1 MIFKIIKHIALIIIQ
16 LIEKI
21 EYIGVQFDEDNDD
34 IKIIDT
40 QFTERYLIETDNGF
54 YPITNIHLTQPYTQ
68 CYLETENGKYL
79 ECADNH
85 IIFDNMMNEVFVKNL
100 RIGHYIQTD
109 EGVSKVSQ
117 LKKSNHKVCMT
128 DLTVASEDHRY
139 YSNGIL
145 SHNTVTSAIFM
156 LWFLLFHAEK
166 TALCVAD
173 NFTTT
178 KELLDKFK
186 ITLEGLP
193 FFMKPG
199 IKVINAGKVEFDNN
213 SRILGR
219 TTTKKSG
226 IGLAVNVLYIDEFAH
241 IEETKLNEFYRAIF
255 PTVTAD
261 PNGKIIITSTPNGRN
276 KFWEIW
282 KSAIDG
288 DSSFVPMRVDWWQ
301 VEGRDEEWKKTTI
314 ADMGSVEDF
323 NQEYGLQFFS
333 SDKLLLNSRDL
344 KRLENIK
351 TDYIQTNL
359 ILHEDLSHFN
369 DYIFFHKKY
378 ANRIVEEYKV
388 DPENY
393 VFSIDTSDGIGQDG
407 DYCVLNIYKTVAL
420 PINELIKKKEI
431 IKNEID
437 TISLVQIGYLRSNEI
452 DINEFAVAC
461 EHIIY
466 NIFNT
471 DNTRIVIE
479 MNHKGEIILNQFKEN
494 ARYWAG
500 QIIHTKHTQAAT
512 KFKMG
517 IRLGPTN
524 KIKYCEKFKHLIT
537 INRII
542 PNDDLTVTE
551 LQQFGKSKGGLYRG
565 QNGHDDLAMTSV
577 NLSSIFDSS
586 QFWDIAIDTFERKDE
601 EYVRDLS
608 EKIFDINLGKRRSL
622 YDYDNIKTMNTKLN
636 KDTNKKSDYSGS
648 VFELDTL
655 KYLEDIRNKFFKT

>member
-1 MIFKIIKHIALIIIQ
+1 MALKMIQ
-16 LIEKI
+16 LIEII
-21 EYIGVQFDEDNDD
+21 EYRGVMFDEKNDD

-40 QFTERYLIETDNGF
+40 QFTERYLIKTDSGF
-54 YPITNIHLTQPYTQ
+54 HPITNVHLTQPYTK
-68 CYLETENGKYL
+68 YILKTENGKSL

-85 IIFDNMMNEVFVKNL
+85 IIFDKNMSQVFIKDLNE
-100 RIGHYIQTD
+100 GDYIQTD
-109 EGVSKVSQ
+109 EGLSKI
-117 LKKSNHKVCMT
+117 LKLHKTDHKICMG
-128 DLTVASEDHRY
+128 DVTVASGDHRY

-156 LWFLLFHAEK
+156 LWFMLFQSEK
-166 TALCVAD
+166 TVLCVAD

-199 IKVINAGKVEFDNN
+199 IVTTNAGRVEFDNK
-213 SRILGR
+213 SRIVGR

-226 IGLAVNVLYIDEFAH
+226 IGLSVNLLYIDEFAH
-241 IEETKLNEFYRAIF
+241 IEEAKLNEFYRAIY

-282 KSAIDG
+282 KDAIDG
-288 DSSFVPMRVDWWQ
+288 KSSYVPMRVDWWQ
-301 VEGRDEEWKKTTI
+301 IAGRGEEWKQQQI

-344 KRLENIK
+344 KKLENIRSK
-351 TDYIQTNL
+351 YVQTNL
-359 ILHEDLSHFN
+359 ILNEDLAHFN
-369 DYIFFHKKY
+369 EYIYFHKKY
-378 ANRIVEEYKV
+378 ANRTVEEWKNSSEY
-388 DPENY
+388 Y
-393 VFSIDTSDGIGQDG
+393 VFSVDTSDGIGKDG

-420 PINELIKKKEI
+420 PIGELLKKKEI
-431 IKNEID
+431 IRNEID
-437 TISLVQIGYLRSNEI
+437 TISLVQVGYLRSNEI
-452 DINEFAVAC
+452 DINEFAIAC

-466 NIFNT
+466 NIFKA

-494 ARYWAG
+494 NGYWIG
-500 QIIHTKHTQAAT
+500 QIVHTKHTAAAIQM
-512 KFKMG
+512 KPG
-517 IRLGPTN
+517 IKLGPTN
-524 KIKYCEKFKHLIT
+524 KIKYCEKFKYLVT

-542 PNDDLTVTE
+542 PNDEVTVTE

-565 QNGHDDLAMTSV
+565 QNGHDDMAMSSV
-577 NLSSIFDSS
+577 NVSSVFDST
-586 QFWDIAIDTFERKDE
+586 QFWDIAIDTFEKMGE
-601 EYVRDLS
+601 SYVRDLN
-608 EKIFDINLGKRRSL
+608 EKIFDLVNGNKRAI
-622 YDYDNIKTMNTKLN
+622 YDYDAIKNMNADLN
-636 KDTNKKSDYSGS
+636 RDTNNKTPKSNN
-648 VFELDTL
+648 VFNLETLDQ
-655 KYLEDIRNKFFKT
+655 LEKIQNKFFKNK